1 MSGLFSTE
9 GKFYGALSLAADLV
23 IVNVMMLVAMLPV
36 VTGGAALRAATVV
49 ITQLLNN
56 EAGTPVRTFLREF
69 TRKWKASTVWWF
81 ITTALM
87 LFAVYEFYVIFRA
100 DVGNTT
106 RLLLCAS
113 VLSGVCVLRPLS
125 VWFYPIAHM
134 GGVRSTLTH
143 SVQLA
148 FAPAAAHNCGG
159 SFHIVTIVD
168 VCGSGFSTGGCCGV
182 LCAHW
187 CGIYAVSGAAC
198 AGRERGRG
206 QPLANRLSTQYLPN
220 VCYPAHAMCTRYV
233 KSWRRCKL
241 MGDCRS
247 FISGG

>member
-1 MSGLFSTE
+1 MPGLFSTE

-69 TRKWKASTVWWF
+69 TRKWKVSTVWWF

-87 LFAVYEFYVIFRA
+87 LFCV
-100 DVGNTT
+100 
-106 RLLLCAS
+106 LAS
-113 VLSGVCVLRPLS
+113 VS
-125 VWFYPIAHM
+125 VWFYPLAHM

-148 FAPAAAHNCGG
+148 FAQPLR
-159 SFHIVTIVD
+159 TIVG
-168 VCGSGFSTGGCCGV
+168 VIFTLSPLLVFAVAGSQLGV
-182 LCAHW
+182 VVVF
-187 CGIYAVSGAAC
+187 YALIGAAF
-198 AGRERGRG
+198 
-206 QPLANRLSTQYLPN
+206 TQYLVLLALGEN
-220 VCYPAHAMCTRYV
+220 AGVVSR
-233 KSWRRCKL
+233 
-241 MGDCRS
+241 
-247 FISGG
+247 

>member
-1 MSGLFSTE
+1 MPGLFSTE

-113 VLSGVCVLRPLS
+113 VLSGVCVLAAVG
-125 VWFYPIAHM
+125 VWFYPLAHM

-148 FAPAAAHNCGG
+148 FAQPLR
-159 SFHIVTIVD
+159 TIVG
-168 VCGSGFSTGGCCGV
+168 VIFTLSPLLVFAVAGSQLGV
-182 LCAHW
+182 VVVF
-187 CGIYAVSGAAC
+187 YALIGAAF
-198 AGRERGRG
+198 
-206 QPLANRLSTQYLPN
+206 TQYLVLLALGEN
-220 VCYPAHAMCTRYV
+220 AGVVSR
-233 KSWRRCKL
+233 
-241 MGDCRS
+241 
-247 FISGG
+247 

>member
-113 VLSGVCVLRPLS
+113 VLSGVCVLAAVS

-148 FAPAAAHNCGG
+148 FAQPLR
-159 SFHIVTIVD
+159 TIV
-168 VCGSGFSTGGCCGV
+168 GV
-182 LCAHW
+182 ISHCHHCW
-187 CGIYAVSGAAC
+187 CL
-198 AGRERGRG
+198 R
-206 QPLANRLSTQYLPN
+206 
-220 VCYPAHAMCTRYV
+220 
-233 KSWRRCKL
+233 
-241 MGDCRS
+241 
-247 FISGG
+247 

>member
-49 ITQLLNN
+49 ITELLNN

-106 RLLLCAS
+106 RLLLCA
-113 VLSGVCVLRPLS
+113 GVCVLAAVS

-148 FAPAAAHNCGG
+148 FAQPLR
-159 SFHIVTIVD
+159 TIVG
-168 VCGSGFSTGGCCGV
+168 VIFTLSPLLMFAVAGSQLGV
-182 LCAHW
+182 VVVF
-187 CGIYAVSGAAC
+187 YALIGAAF
-198 AGRERGRG
+198 
-206 QPLANRLSTQYLPN
+206 TQYLVLLALGEN
-220 VCYPAHAMCTRYV
+220 AGVVSR
-233 KSWRRCKL
+233 
-241 MGDCRS
+241 
-247 FISGG
+247 

>member
-1 MSGLFSTE
+1 MPGLFSTE
-9 GKFYGALSLAADLV
+9 GKFYGALSLAGDLV

-106 RLLLCAS
+106 RLLLCGRERV
-113 VLSGVCVLRPLS
+113 VLPDSSHGWGS
-125 VWFYPIAHM
+125 FNAD
-134 GGVRSTLTH
+134 
-143 SVQLA
+143 A
-148 FAPAAAHNCGG
+148 FRAARIRPAAAHNCGG
-159 SFHIVTIVD
+159 SFHIVTIVG

-206 QPLANRLSTQYLPN
+206 QPLANRLSTQCLPK
-220 VCYPAHAMCTRYV
+220 VCYPAHVMCKRYV

>member
-87 LFAVYEFYVIFRA
+87 LFAVYAFYVIFRA

-113 VLSGVCVLRPLS
+113 VLSGVCVLAAVS

-148 FAPAAAHNCGG
+148 FAQPLR
-159 SFHIVTIVD
+159 TIVG
-168 VCGSGFSTGGCCGV
+168 VIFTLSPLLVFAVAGSQLGV
-182 LCAHW
+182 VVVF
-187 CGIYAVSGAAC
+187 YALIGAAF
-198 AGRERGRG
+198 
-206 QPLANRLSTQYLPN
+206 TQYLVLLALGEN
-220 VCYPAHAMCTRYV
+220 AGVVSR
-233 KSWRRCKL
+233 
-241 MGDCRS
+241 
-247 FISGG
+247 

>member
-1 MSGLFSTE
+1 MPGLFSTE

-69 TRKWKASTVWWF
+69 TRKWKASTAWWF

-113 VLSGVCVLRPLS
+113 V
-125 VWFYPIAHM
+125 WFYPLAHM

-148 FAPAAAHNCGG
+148 FAQPLR
-159 SFHIVTIVD
+159 TIVG
-168 VCGSGFSTGGCCGV
+168 VIFTLSPLLVFAVAGSQLGV
-182 LCAHW
+182 VVVF
-187 CGIYAVSGAAC
+187 YALIGAAF
-198 AGRERGRG
+198 
-206 QPLANRLSTQYLPN
+206 TQYLVLLALGEN
-220 VCYPAHAMCTRYV
+220 AGVVSR
-233 KSWRRCKL
+233 
-241 MGDCRS
+241 
-247 FISGG
+247 

>member
-1 MSGLFSTE
+1 MPGLFSTE

-87 LFAVYEFYVIFRA
+87 LFA
-100 DVGNTT
+100 
-106 RLLLCAS
+106 S
-113 VLSGVCVLRPLS
+113 VLSGVCVLAAVS
-125 VWFYPIAHM
+125 VWFYPLAHM

-148 FAPAAAHNCGG
+148 FAQPLR
-159 SFHIVTIVD
+159 TIVG
-168 VCGSGFSTGGCCGV
+168 VIFTLSPLLVFAVAGSQLGV
-182 LCAHW
+182 VVVF
-187 CGIYAVSGAAC
+187 YALIGAAF
-198 AGRERGRG
+198 
-206 QPLANRLSTQYLPN
+206 TQYLVLLALGEN
-220 VCYPAHAMCTRYV
+220 AGVVSR
-233 KSWRRCKL
+233 
-241 MGDCRS
+241 
-247 FISGG
+247 

>member
-1 MSGLFSTE
+1 MPGLFSTE

-113 VLSGVCVLRPLS
+113 VLSGVCVLAAVS
-125 VWFYPIAHM
+125 VWFYPLAHM
-134 GGVRSTLTH
+134 GGVRST
-143 SVQLA
+143 
-148 FAPAAAHNCGG
+148 F
-159 SFHIVTIVD
+159 
-168 VCGSGFSTGGCCGV
+168 FSK
-182 LCAHW
+182 
-187 CGIYAVSGAAC
+187 SPNQPPN
-198 AGRERGRG
+198 
-206 QPLANRLSTQYLPN
+206 QPLIDAVPPECVLPS
-220 VCYPAHAMCTRYV
+220 PRYV
-233 KSWRRCKL
+233 HKVCQKL
-241 MGDCRS
+241 ATL
-247 FISGG
+247 